1 MNHKELIGRDDNSEM
16 ELTCHLN
23 LLGLVD
29 DDGKGPTSQ
38 VYIYRYVFIY

>member
-1 MNHKELIGRDDNSEM
+1 MNHKKLNERDDNSEM

-29 DDGKGPTSQ
+29 DEGKGPASK
-38 VYIYRYVFIY
+38 V